1 MPECQVLDSE
11 ILHQFYDRSK
21 IMMGILPT
29 GAIPTEPQQRLS
41 SVFELTYATI
51 TKLLQDEQAKQAWLK
66 QVSERLPKLQSGS
79 KKFCITV
86 KLSPNGYLRTTV
98 MSS

>member
-66 QVSERLPKLQSGS
+66 QVSERLQSCRVAQRN
-79 KKFCITV
+79 FV
-86 KLSPNGYLRTTV
+86 
-98 MSS
+98 